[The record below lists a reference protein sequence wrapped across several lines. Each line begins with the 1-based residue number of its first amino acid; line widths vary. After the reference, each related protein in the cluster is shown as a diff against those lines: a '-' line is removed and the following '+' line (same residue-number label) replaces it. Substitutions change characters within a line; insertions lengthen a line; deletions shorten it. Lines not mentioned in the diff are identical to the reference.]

1 MLIAKEKRKKNIA
14 EYILYLWQVED
25 LIRALDF
32 DPERIGKML
41 VSRFDVDE
49 DTHLEIYDWY
59 KNLALMMEKEQ
70 ITKKGHLQFVVNIIE
85 DLNRFHMQLLQ
96 SGTDPQYP
104 MLFQLAK
111 PVLNEFKGKSLEKDA
126 NDIQL
131 GFQALYS
138 IMLLRLQNKEISNST
153 QTAINHISKMI
164 GHLAARYLQYE
175 NGKFE
180 IE

>member
-32 DPERIGKML
+32 DLEKIGKML

-49 DTHLEIYDWY
+49 EIHLEIYDWY

-70 ITKKGHLQFVVNIIE
+70 VTKKGHLQFVVNLID
-85 DLNRFHMQLLQ
+85 DLNQFHMQLIQ
-96 SGTDPQYP
+96 SGTDPRYP

-111 PVLNEFKGKSLEKDA
+111 PVLNEFRGKSLEKDA

-138 IMLLRLQNKEISNST
+138 IMLLRLQKKEISKST
-153 QTAINHISKMI
+153 QTAIDHISKMI
-164 GHLAARYLQYE
+164 GHLSARYLQHE
-175 NGKFE
+175 KGDFE
-180 IE
+180 V